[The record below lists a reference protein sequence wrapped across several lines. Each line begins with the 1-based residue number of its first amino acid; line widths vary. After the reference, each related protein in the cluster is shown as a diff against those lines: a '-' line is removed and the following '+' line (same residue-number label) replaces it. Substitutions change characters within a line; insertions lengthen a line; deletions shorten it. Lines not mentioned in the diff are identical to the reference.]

1 MKITKQ
7 NTCSSFLQQCSAQR
21 LKNSLRRFALI
32 SVMFLW
38 DNMISETFEGL
49 EYGVIS
55 RLCPQT
61 VCTCAAEL

>member
-7 NTCSSFLQQCSAQR
+7 NTCSSFLQQCSVQR
-21 LKNSLRRFALI
+21 LKNSVRRFALI

-55 RLCPQT
+55 RLYP
-61 VCTCAAEL
+61 

>member
-7 NTCSSFLQQCSAQR
+7 NTCSSFLQQRSAQR
-21 LKNSLRRFALI
+21 LKNSVRRFALI

-55 RLCPQT
+55 RLCP
-61 VCTCAAEL
+61 